1 MSTVVDLRK
10 FRDRGRSVPTLV
22 LVDLHH
28 DLFDL
33 FEVNDVSGPTR
44 AALDNCFAVL
54 RHARALGFPV
64 AFTRRVAAPETLA
77 GAPSYP
83 RWINGFEPQRADMVF
98 DHCLPSCYASAEFAE
113 MAEHLG
119 GNFVVAGQAGELSCL
134 STAVDAFHRDQR
146 PTFLT
151 DALVTRGGR
160 DLPAAMMEQALAHIV
175 SLYVETDTVEGWMS
189 ATSRRV
195 KVRE

>member
-1 MSTVVDLRK
+1 MSTIVDLRK
-10 FRDRGRSVPTLV
+10 FRDRGRAVPTLV

-28 DLFDL
+28 ELFDL
-33 FEVNDVSGPTR
+33 FEVGASGPTR
-44 AALDNCFAVL
+44 ALDNCLTLL

-64 AFTRRVAAPETLA
+64 AFTRRIAEPPSLGAAPT
-77 GAPSYP
+77 YP
-83 RWINGFEPQRADMVF
+83 RWINGFEPQRSEMVF
-98 DHCLPSCYASAEFAE
+98 DRCKPSCYASSDFAE

-151 DALVTRGGR
+151 DALVTRGGK
-160 DLPAAMMEQALAHIV
+160 DLPAATMERGVAHIV
-175 SLYVETDTVEGWMS
+175 SLYVDTDTSAGWMT
-189 ATSRRV
+189 ATTRRL

>member
-1 MSTVVDLRK
+1 MSTIVDLRK
-10 FRDRGRSVPTLV
+10 FRDRGRTVPTLV

-33 FEVNDVSGPTR
+33 FEVSDVSGPTQ
-44 AALDNCFAVL
+44 ALDNCLALL

-64 AFTRRVAAPETLA
+64 AFTRRIAAPETFA
-77 GAPSYP
+77 SEPNYP
-83 RWINGFEPQRADMVF
+83 RWINGFEPQRSDMVF
-98 DHCLPSCYASAEFAE
+98 DRCLPSCYASADFAE

-119 GNFVVAGQAGELSCL
+119 GNFVVAGQVGELSCL

-151 DALVTRGGR
+151 DALVTRGSSH
-160 DLPAAMMEQALAHIV
+160 LPALTMERALAHII
-175 SLYVETDTVEGWMS
+175 SLYVETETAEGWMT
-189 ATSRRV
+189 ATSRRLR
-195 KVRE
+195 VRE

>member
-10 FRDRGRSVPTLV
+10 FRDRGRAAPTLV

-33 FEVNDVSGPTR
+33 FEVNSSSGPTG
-44 AALDNCFAVL
+44 AIDNCLAVL
-54 RHARALGFPV
+54 GHARALGLPV
-64 AFTRRVAAPETLA
+64 AFTRRIAAPETLA
-77 GAPSYP
+77 AAPSYP
-83 RWINGFEPQRADMVF
+83 RWINGFEPQRSDMVF
-98 DHCLPSCYASAEFAE
+98 DRCLPSCYASADFAE

-119 GNFVVAGQAGELSCL
+119 GNFVVAGQVGELSCL
-134 STAVDAFHRDQR
+134 STAVDAFHRDQM

-151 DALVTRGGR
+151 DALVTRGGK
-160 DLPAAMMEQALAHIV
+160 DLTAATMERALAHIV
-175 SLYVETDTVEGWMS
+175 SLYVETETAEGWMM
-189 ATSRRV
+189 ATSRRL

>member
-1 MSTVVDLRK
+1 MSTIIDLRR
-10 FRDRGRSVPTLV
+10 FRDRGRALPTLV

-33 FEVNDVSGPTR
+33 FEVNEASGPTR
-44 AALDNCFAVL
+44 ALDNCVAVL
-54 RHARALGFPV
+54 GHARSLGFPV
-64 AFTRRVAAPETLA
+64 AFTRRITAPETLA

-83 RWINGFEPQRADMVF
+83 RWLNGFEPQRSDMVF
-98 DHCLPSCYASAEFAE
+98 DHCLPSCYASTEFAE

-119 GNFVVAGQAGELSCL
+119 GSFVIAGRGGEVSCL
-134 STAVDAFHRDQR
+134 STAVDAFHRAHR

-151 DALVTRGGR
+151 DALVTRGGKNV
-160 DLPAAMMEQALAHIV
+160 PASAMERALADIL
-175 SLYVETDTVEGWMS
+175 SLYAETDTAEGWMIS
-189 ATSRRV
+189 TSRRL